1 MSRGREGGKPVV
13 SRVRMARDELAG
25 GRVSGECIR
34 FLLPS

>member
-13 SRVRMARDELAG
+13 SRARMARDEIAG

-34 FLLPS
+34 FLLLS